1 MNRYAK
7 IYLDSYRGLSWPSW
21 MLSAVMLINRIGA
34 MVLPFLGVYMVA
46 ELKFSYSQTGIVL
59 SCYGLGAMAGSTLGG
74 WLTDRIGHFRV
85 QLASIFLSVPVFFL
99 LPLFKEVWALSIGIF
114 ILSTIT
120 ETFRPANSVSIS
132 VYAKPENITRS
143 FSLNRMAINLGF
155 SIGPA
160 LGGVLAAISYNLLFY
175 GNGLAA
181 FLAGLLFY
189 FYFKNLEVNKK
200 RDLLNKKEKKVK
212 KIKTGISPW
221 KDKPF
226 LVYSFFCCLYGI
238 SFFQL
243 LSTLPLFYRKVHHLS
258 EANIGLVLA
267 SNGITVFLLEML
279 IVQMAERSMR
289 ASLAITAGVTLGAIS
304 FLILLIPGGN
314 WVLFVAM
321 LFLSLSEIL
330 AMPFM
335 ATVTVN
341 RGSKHRKGAYMGL
354 NALSVSSAF
363 VFSPL
368 IGTFVA
374 EHYGFSTLWLGTALL
389 CIITAIGFKWVFTKF

>member
-1 MNRYAK
+1 MKRYFR
-7 IYLDSYRGLSWPSW
+7 IYLDSYRGLSRPSW

-46 ELKFSYSQTGIVL
+46 ELKFTLSQTGVVL
-59 SCYGLGAMAGSTLGG
+59 SCFGLGAMAGSTLGG
-74 WLTDRIGHFRV
+74 WLTDKVGHFRV
-85 QLASIFLSVPVFFL
+85 QLTSIILSVPVFFL
-99 LPLFKEVWALSIGIF
+99 LPLFKEVWSLAIGIF

-132 VYAKPENITRS
+132 VYARPENITRS

-160 LGGVLAAISYNLLFY
+160 LGGILAAISFKLLFY
-175 GNGLAA
+175 GNGITAL
-181 FLAGLLFY
+181 LAGLLFY
-189 FYFKNLEVNKK
+189 FYFKNLPVNKNTE
-200 RDLLNKKEKKVK
+200 LLLHAKDKK

-226 LVYSFFCCLYGI
+226 LFYSLFCCLYGI
-238 SFFQL
+238 CFFQL
-243 LSTLPLFYRKVHHLS
+243 LNTLPLFYRKVHHLS
-258 EANIGLVLA
+258 EGNIGLVLA
-267 SNGITVFLLEML
+267 SNGLVVFVFEML
-279 IVQMAERSMR
+279 IVQIAERRMR
-289 ASLAITAGVTLGAIS
+289 STSVITLGVFLGAIS
-304 FLILLIPGGN
+304 FLILLIPSGM
-314 WVLFVAM
+314 WVLFLAM
-321 LFLSLSEIL
+321 FIMSVSEIL

-335 ATVTVN
+335 ATVTVK
-341 RGSKHRKGAYMGL
+341 RGSTDRKGAYMGL

-374 EHYGFSTLWLGTALL
+374 EHFGFSVLWIGTA
-389 CIITAIGFKWVFTKF
+389 IVGIATAFGFKWIFGKF